1 MSKPES
7 LFKALLLKEY
17 EDRLNSFSNIINET
31 KIRDENG
38 KVIVDPDLKVRHKKS
53 GFEYTIKKINDENGV
68 VSIILRT
75 PDTPRFTDQAIPDQV
90 IAGRGPEH
98 VEFIKPKKDN
108 DSFEVSQ
115 QEFEKEYEVDWCLV

>member
-17 EDRLNSFSNIINET
+17 EDRLNSFSMINET
-31 KIRDENG
+31 KVLDDEGN
-38 KVIVDPDLKVRHKKS
+38 VILDPDLKVRHKKS
-53 GFEYTIKKINDENGV
+53 GFEYTIKKVNDSDGV

-75 PDTPRFTDQAIPDQV
+75 PDTPRFVDVVVPDQV
-90 IAGRGPEH
+90 IAGRGQKSAEYA
-98 VEFIKPKKDN
+98 KPKKDN

-115 QEFEKEYEVDWCLV
+115 QEFEKEYEVD